1 MQSAFG
7 SRQSAFFKKIQHF
20 VRRKQIAE
28 SRKQKDMKF
37 NTKVIHG
44 NQSHEKVTGSVN
56 VPVFLT
62 STFAQKSP
70 GEHSGY
76 EYSRAANPT
85 RQALEDALA
94 SIENGARGLAFGS
107 GLAAIDCVLK
117 LLNPGDEI
125 IAVDDLYGGSYRMF
139 TRLFEKYQLKFH
151 FVNLENPENILPLIN
166 EKTKLVWLETPT
178 NPLMK
183 LVDIQKVAE
192 LIKGKDILLAV
203 DNTFATPYIQT
214 PLDLG
219 ADIVMHSATKYL
231 GGHSDVIAG
240 ALIAKTPELG
250 EKLHFIQFASGG
262 ILGPHDS
269 YLVLRGI
276 KTLALRVQRHSENGQ
291 KIAEYLQNHPK
302 VDQVFYPNLASNPQ
316 LELAKKQMK
325 TFGGMIS
332 FTFKSGKKEDSIQF
346 LEKLKVFTLAESL
359 GGVESLAHHPALMTH
374 ASIPAEKRAE
384 LGITDDL
391 VRLSCGIED
400 VEDLIADI
408 EQAFN

>member
-291 KIAEYLQNHPK
+291 KIAEFLQNHPK

-332 FTFKSGKKEDSIQF
+332 FTFKSGKKEDSIKF
-346 LEKLKVFTLAESL
+346 LEKLRVFTLAESL
-359 GGVESLAHHPALMTH
+359 GGVESLANHPALMTH
-374 ASIPAEKRAE
+374 ASIPEEKRAE

>member
-1 MQSAFG
+1 MF
-7 SRQSAFFKKIQHF
+7 
-20 VRRKQIAE
+20 AE
-28 SRKQKDMKF
+28 SRLLKAESKKMKF

-139 TRLFEKYQLKFH
+139 TRRFEKYQLKFH

-359 GGVESLAHHPALMTH
+359 GGVESLANHPALMTH

>member
-1 MQSAFG
+1 
-7 SRQSAFFKKIQHF
+7 
-20 VRRKQIAE
+20 
-28 SRKQKDMKF
+28 MKF

-44 NQSHEKVTGSVN
+44 GQHHEPATGAVN

-70 GEHSGY
+70 GQLLSGY
-76 EYSRAANPT
+76 EYSRGANPT
-85 RQALEDALA
+85 RQALEDSLA

-117 LLNPGDEI
+117 LLSPGDEV

-139 TRLFEKYQLKFH
+139 TRLFEKYQLKFT
-151 FVNLENPENILPLIN
+151 FIGFDNVEELESVITD
-166 EKTKLVWLETPT
+166 KTKLIWLETPT

-183 LVDIQKVAE
+183 LVDIKMVADTV
-192 LIKGKDILLAV
+192 KGKDILVAV
-203 DNTFATPYIQT
+203 DNTFATPYIQK

-240 ALIAKTPELG
+240 ALIAKDAELG

-276 KTLALRVQRHSENGQ
+276 KTLALRMQRHSDNGFEIAKYLENHSLVD
-291 KIAEYLQNHPK
+291 KI
-302 VDQVFYPNLASNPQ
+302 FYPGLSSHPQYDLATR
-316 LELAKKQMK
+316 QM
-325 TFGGMIS
+325 TEFGGMVS
-332 FTFKSGKKEDSIQF
+332 FTFKSGKKEDAIKF
-346 LEKLKVFTLAESL
+346 LENIKVFTLAESL
-359 GGVESLAHHPALMTH
+359 GGVESLANLPAMMTH
-374 ASIPAEKRAE
+374 ASIPEDKRAV

-391 VRLSCGIED
+391 VRLSVGIED
-400 VEDLIADI
+400 AEDLIADL
-408 EQAFN
+408 EQAFNTIN

>member
-7 SRQSAFFKKIQHF
+7 SWQSAFFKKIQHF

-117 LLNPGDEI
+117 LLNPGDEV

-291 KIAEYLQNHPK
+291 KIAEFLQNHPK

-332 FTFKSGKKEDSIQF
+332 FTFKSGKKEDSIKF

-359 GGVESLAHHPALMTH
+359 GGVESLANHPALMTH

>member
-192 LIKGKDILLAV
+192 LIKGKNILLAV

-291 KIAEYLQNHPK
+291 KIAEFLQNHPK

-359 GGVESLAHHPALMTH
+359 GGVESLANHPALMTH